1 MSNLNRI
8 QVGEFNISDA
18 INIEEL
24 ENKNFNIITI
34 EKLFEKEDKIVLENQ
49 KKLTLFL
56 NGVKLSYNK
65 PKGIYRIYFER

>member
-1 MSNLNRI
+1 ML
-8 QVGEFNISDA
+8 
-18 INIEEL
+18 L
-24 ENKNFNIITI
+24 TI